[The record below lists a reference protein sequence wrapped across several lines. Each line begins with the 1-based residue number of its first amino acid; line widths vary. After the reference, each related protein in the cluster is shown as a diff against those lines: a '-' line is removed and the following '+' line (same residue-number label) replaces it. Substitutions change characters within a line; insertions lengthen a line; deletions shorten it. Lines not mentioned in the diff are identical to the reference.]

1 MAIGTD
7 AAANSA
13 DGWTFWIDRGGTFTD
28 VIGTAPDGTEQTL
41 KLLSASPSYADAAV
55 EAMRRLL
62 GAKPG
67 EPFPA
72 ARVSAIKMGTTVAT
86 NALLERKGARTLLV
100 VTKGFADAV
109 VIGDQSRPD
118 LFALDIRRP
127 EPLYSGVV
135 EATERLAADGA
146 PVEAFDGEAL
156 AADLTKAR
164 AEGFTSAA
172 IAFLHSDLNP
182 AHELAA
188 GKIAV
193 AAGFDYV
200 ALSHEASPLP
210 RFVPRAETAV
220 ADAYLTPILRAYV
233 QQVARAVEGA
243 PLWFMTS
250 AGQLV
255 RADSFRGK
263 DAVVSGPAGG
273 VVGVAETARTAGSAA
288 VLGFDM
294 GGTSTDVCRFAGSLE
309 RRETARVA
317 GARLRSPMLDV
328 ETVAAGG
335 GSILTYDG
343 FRARAGPASA
353 GADPG
358 PACYG
363 RGGPATVT
371 DANLVLGRLDPAWF
385 PSVFGPN
392 GDAPL
397 DPAAARAR
405 LTELAEAM
413 GADTVEAAAEG
424 FVAVAVEQMAQA
436 VRRIST
442 ERGFDPR
449 GHALVSFGGAAGQ
462 VCCQVADALGITEV
476 LSLKHASLLSAWG
489 IGQARVGSLRQAGL
503 EMALGAEGREA
514 ARSLA
519 NRLAKDAKAALADQG
534 ETSGVLEDRVLLR
547 YDGADAPLPV
557 PPGSV
562 ADMKTAFETAHQRL
576 FGFIEP
582 ERPIII
588 ASVEAEVSASPFPLH
603 GGRAGDGGSAEAAT
617 KAFTPQPRAAVARA
631 RRLRQTMPLS
641 EQKLWEALRNLKLK
655 IRRQAP
661 MGRYFADFV
670 HHGSKLV
677 IEVDGR
683 RHDLPEAQLHDLERD
698 AWMASQGYRVLRI
711 RDDDA
716 YGRPYEMAE
725 VVAAAIQ
732 RPPSQPFPHAGGRA
746 LVQASDLTTLD
757 GPALIIRSDTQIA
770 VAEGWRAT
778 AEADGLIRLTRVAA
792 LTAAAIA
799 ADKPDPVTLE
809 LFNRRFMGVA
819 EAMGAALERTAH
831 SVNIKERLDFSCALF
846 DTNGGL
852 VANAPHMPVHLGSMG
867 ASVRAVQAR
876 HPVLHPGE
884 AFALNNPYFGGTHL
898 PDITVVMPIFMDG
911 GDAPEFYVAARGHH
925 ADVGGVQPGSMPPFS
940 KTLDEEGVL
949 LDAVP
954 IMREGRFL
962 ETETRAALAEG
973 RWPARAP
980 DRNVADLKAQIA
992 ACQAGAAAVSAMIET
1007 HGAQTIARYMTF
1019 VQRNAEQSVRR
1030 AVGKLVDGEARVPMD
1045 GGGEVVVTV
1054 TVNAAA
1060 GEATLDFS
1068 QSADQLG
1075 NNFNAPSAIV
1085 DAAALYVFRS
1095 LVDDDIPLNAGCL
1108 TPLKIITRHGSML
1121 DPLPP
1126 AAVVAGNVETSQHVV
1141 DALYAAIGVMANSQG
1156 SMNNFTFGD
1165 EQRQYYET
1173 ICGGAGATATRAGT
1187 SAVHTHMTNSR
1198 LTDPEILERRFPVR
1212 VERFAIRQGSGG
1224 DGANPGGDGAHRRVR
1239 FLSGMEAALLST
1251 RRSHSPQGILGGAPA
1266 QAGRQRLIRADGA
1279 VEDLTGCFSITVRP
1293 GDVVEIETPGGG
1305 GFGPPATMTPDG

>member
-1 MAIGTD
+1 MAIGSDVTERTD
-7 AAANSA
+7 FR
-13 DGWTFWIDRGGTFTD
+13 WTFWIDRGGTFTD
-28 VIGTAPDGTEQTL
+28 VIGRDPDGAEQTL

-62 GAKPG
+62 GAAPG
-67 EPFPA
+67 DRFPA
-72 ARVSAIKMGTTVAT
+72 ERVAAIKMGTTVAT

-100 VTKGFADAV
+100 VTRGFGDSIL
-109 VIGDQSRPD
+109 IGDQSRPD
-118 LFALDIRRP
+118 LFALDIVRSD
-127 EPLYSGVV
+127 PLYAGVV
-135 EATERLAADGA
+135 EADERLASDGA
-146 PVEAFDGEAL
+146 VVTALDAPALSAAL
-156 AADLTKAR
+156 AAAR
-164 AEGFTSAA
+164 DDGFTSVA
-172 IAFLHSDLNP
+172 IAFLHSDLNR
-182 AHELAA
+182 AHEEAA
-188 GKIAV
+188 GRLAR

-210 RFVPRAETAV
+210 RFVPRVETAV
-220 ADAYLTPILRAYV
+220 ADAYLTPVLRAYV
-233 QQVARAVEGA
+233 EQVAQAVEGA

-255 RADSFRGK
+255 RAEAFRGK

-273 VVGVAETARTAGSAA
+273 VVGVAETARTTGAAA

-294 GGTSTDVCRFAGSLE
+294 GGTSTDVCRFAGTLE
-309 RRETARVA
+309 RRDTARVA

-385 PSVFGPN
+385 PSAFGPS

-405 LTELAEAM
+405 LAELAEAM
-413 GADTVEAAAEG
+413 ELSVESAAEG
-424 FVAVAVEQMAQA
+424 FIAVAVEQMAQA

-449 GHALVSFGGAAGQ
+449 AHALVSFGGAAGQ
-462 VCCQVADALGITEV
+462 VCCQVADALGVTEV
-476 LSLKHASLLSAWG
+476 LSPKHASLLSAWG
-489 IGQARVGSLRQAGL
+489 IGQARVGALRQAGL
-503 EMALGAEGREA
+503 DQPLAEAGLAA
-514 ARSLA
+514 ARVLA
-519 NRLAKDAKAALADQG
+519 DRLADEAQEALAAQG
-534 ETSGVLEDRVLLR
+534 SDAGSVRCSLLLR
-547 YDGADAPLPV
+547 YDGADAALPV
-557 PPGSV
+557 QLGALAEARS
-562 ADMKTAFETAHQRL
+562 AFETAHHRL

-582 ERPIII
+582 DRTILIG
-588 ASVEAEVSASPFPLH
+588 SVEAEASASSGPSPL
-603 GGRAGDGGSAEAAT
+603 GEVARRSRDGGDIAGSDQTSSVTASRRQLPQREASNVVHAD
-617 KAFTPQPRAAVARA
+617 Q
-631 RRLRQTMPLS
+631 
-641 EQKLWEALRNLKLK
+641 LKL
-655 IRRQAP
+655 
-661 MGRYFADFV
+661 
-670 HHGSKLV
+670 
-677 IEVDGR
+677 
-683 RHDLPEAQLHDLERD
+683 
-698 AWMASQGYRVLRI
+698 
-711 RDDDA
+711 
-716 YGRPYEMAE
+716 
-725 VVAAAIQ
+725 
-732 RPPSQPFPHAGGRA
+732 
-746 LVQASDLTTLD
+746 LD

-778 AEADGLIRLTRVAA
+778 AETDGLIRLVRTVPLA
-792 LTAAAIA
+792 AAAIT
-799 ADKPDPVTLE
+799 ADRPDPVTLE

-846 DTNGGL
+846 DAGGGL

-867 ASVRAVQAR
+867 ASVRATKAR
-876 HPVLHPGE
+876 HPVLKPGE

-898 PDITVVMPIFMDG
+898 PDITVVMPVFMDE
-911 GDAPEFYVAARGHH
+911 AQPPAFYVAARGHH
-925 ADVGGVQPGSMPPFS
+925 ADVGGIQPGSMPPFS

-962 ETETRAALAEG
+962 EAETRAALATG

-980 DRNVADLKAQIA
+980 DRNLADLKAQIA
-992 ACQAGAAAVSAMIET
+992 ACQAGAAAVADMIRA
-1007 HGAQTIARYMTF
+1007 HGPQTVARYMTF
-1019 VQRNAEQSVRR
+1019 VQQNAEQSVRR
-1030 AVGKLVDGEARVPMD
+1030 AVGKLTDGEARAPMD

-1054 TVNAAA
+1054 KVDAAA
-1060 GEATLDFS
+1060 GEAVLDFTG
-1068 QSADQLG
+1068 SADQLG

-1108 TPLKIITRHGSML
+1108 TPLKIVTRHGSML
-1121 DPLPP
+1121 DPEPP

-1141 DALYAAIGVMANSQG
+1141 DALYAAIGAMANSQG

-1165 EQRQYYET
+1165 EQKQYYET
-1173 ICGGAGATATRAGT
+1173 ICGGAGATASRAGA

-1212 VERFAIRQGSGG
+1212 VEHFGVRHGSGGEGLHRGG
-1224 DGANPGGDGAHRRVR
+1224 DGAIRRMR
-1239 FLSGMEAALLST
+1239 FLAPMEAALLST
-1251 RRSHSPQGILGGAPA
+1251 RRSHSPQGICGGGAA
-1266 QAGRQRLIRADGA
+1266 QAGRQRLIAADGG
-1279 VEDLTGCFSITVRP
+1279 VKELPGCFSITVRP

-1305 GFGPPATMTPDG
+1305 GFGPADRDA